1 MAHPTRVR
9 VELRN
14 NGSDSDVGFRRMF
27 AVFKKQVTE
36 AGIIA
41 EWKRCSAY
49 ESRGQKRRRKQKEA
63 NSLREKEEKLK
74 ERLRDHFG

>member
-9 VELRN
+9 VELRPGN
-14 NGSDSDVGFRRMF
+14 ESDIGFKRMF

-41 EWKRCSAY
+41 EWKQCSAY
-49 ESRGQKRRRKQKEA
+49 ESPGQKRRRKRKEA
-63 NSLREKEEKLK
+63 DSMREKEERLK
-74 ERLRDHFG
+74 EKLRDHFG